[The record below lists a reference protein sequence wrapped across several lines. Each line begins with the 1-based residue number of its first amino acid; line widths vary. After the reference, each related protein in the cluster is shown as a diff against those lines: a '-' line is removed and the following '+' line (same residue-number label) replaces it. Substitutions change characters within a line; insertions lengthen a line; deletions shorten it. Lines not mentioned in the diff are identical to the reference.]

1 LSSNAQMYCIVVGRN
16 VMIIGQNDGILS
28 YYSCKYGS
36 IEDEDKTPTKE
47 EKTEEAKKDES
58 SK

>member
-1 LSSNAQMYCIVVGRN
+1 MYCIVVGRN

-47 EKTEEAKKDES
+47 EKPEEAKKDES